1 MHQEEGLQLYPTPA
15 FPQHVRVLVH
25 LAAEETLVGTCL
37 VPLQP
42 PGAETH
48 SSRGDE
54 KIEQRRLR
62 GQKVDK
68 METIENWSEDHFGFL
83 LFK

>member
-1 MHQEEGLQLYPTPA
+1 MHVTIVSPLFIMHQEERLQLYPTPA

-25 LAAEETLVGTCL
+25 LAAEETRVGTCL

-48 SSRGDE
+48 TSRGDE
-54 KIEQRRLR
+54 KTERR
-62 GQKVDK
+62 GQKAGK
-68 METIENWSEDHFGFL
+68 METIENW
-83 LFK
+83 